1 MTGVGE
7 EGGKQWIFFFDAGVK
22 VASSKEGEGGVKD
35 VRLRDARSSG
45 GHFFWSLLKVKG
57 SQGEVLWALLI
68 HASLERRY
76 VHAKNCPPLAA
87 AMLLWV
93 PCFISCFP
101 TNRL

>member
-1 MTGVGE
+1 MWGKRE
-7 EGGKQWIFFFDAGVK
+7 ENNGSSFLMLGSFE

-35 VRLRDARSSG
+35 VRLRDARPSG
-45 GHFFWSLLKVKG
+45 GHFFLSLLKVKG
-57 SQGEVLWALLI
+57 SQGKVLWALLI

-76 VHAKNCPPLAA
+76 VHVKKCPPLAA

-101 TNRL
+101 MNRL